1 MNIIIIEDEKLTAKD
16 LEDIIL
22 EVLPSAKIE
31 AVLYSVRQAV
41 TYFENNPPPELIFC
55 DIQLGDGLSFDI
67 FTKIKIQTP
76 IIFCTAYD
84 EYALNAFKLN
94 GIDYILKPFT
104 KESIQQA
111 LNKYHDLSLLF
122 KDTSANTSV
131 SLEDLQD
138 LIHTMNPTKV
148 SNILVHHKEKIIPI
162 KVTQIAVF
170 YIENQITYLRTF
182 TGENYFLNK
191 TLDQVDQ
198 LVGDQFFRA
207 NRQFLINKDA
217 VNNASHQLS
226 RKFSVSLTI
235 PFEHAITVSR
245 DKLNDFLA
253 WLTT

>member
-1 MNIIIIEDEKLTAKD
+1 MNIVIIEDEKLTARD
-16 LEDIIL
+16 LEEAIL
-22 EVLPSAKIE
+22 AALPSANIQ

-41 TYFENNPPPELIFC
+41 TYLQNNPHPELIFC

-67 FTKIKIQTP
+67 FKKVTIPTP

-84 EYALNAFKLN
+84 EYAINAFKLN

-104 KESIQQA
+104 RGSIQQA
-111 LNKYHDLSLLF
+111 LDKYYDLSQVF
-122 KDTSANTSV
+122 KDTSAKTEV
-131 SLEDLQD
+131 SLGDLQE
-138 LIHTMNPTKV
+138 LINSMRPTKT

-162 KVTQIAVF
+162 KVTNIALF
-170 YIENQITYLRTF
+170 YIEHQITYLRTF
-182 TGENYFLNK
+182 SGENYFLNK

-207 NRQFLINKDA
+207 NRQYLINKDA

-235 PFEHAITVSR
+235 PFEHSITVSR

-253 WLTT
+253 WLAN